1 MGGRLAGSKPYYTLA
16 VLDQDGKP
24 TKNTYKLYSVT
35 SIIGKVI
42 AAPALYGWYYKVAVD
57 GFSQLVTKYGGSVP
71 GDIESI
77 KSLMATEGLS
87 PYKVRDVA
95 GARGTAVHTDLENL
109 CKGKVV
115 KQTEANEGLLRWWE
129 TRNLTKNDILASELF
144 LMSPKLG
151 YAGTLDVVYVDPT
164 DGATVLA
171 DLKTGYVSW
180 TAFVQNNAYKDLA
193 DEQELFGGID
203 RVSVIHVRPVSEGK
217 LMYGW
222 EELVADT
229 VTTETWRHILA
240 IFNTLPVS
248 IKEYQEDE

>member
-1 MGGRLAGSKPYYTLA
+1 MWTLFTVILEAYARIQGFYDFTRKREHHIWQIVDSTKDLEAG
-16 VLDQDGKP
+16 
-24 TKNTYKLYSVT
+24 
-35 SIIGKVI
+35 
-42 AAPALYGWYYKVAVD
+42 
-57 GFSQLVTKYGGSVP
+57 
-71 GDIESI
+71 ER
-77 KSLMATEGLS
+77 
-87 PYKVRDVA
+87 KVRRICNAQSVIVFRFILA